1 MILLSDQIKATK
13 WTPTME
19 NNEWI
24 NSERTWILIHNNKC
38 RIAICSVYM
47 ACELRVMI
55 LKNGMI
61 KFMLE
66 LVKK

>member
-1 MILLSDQIKATK
+1 MILLSDRIKATK

-55 LKNGMI
+55 
-61 KFMLE
+61 
-66 LVKK
+66 